1 MKFYRYTED
10 TSGLFYRQYHRLT
23 RTGTYLNFGMNFSFL
38 IISLLILGLCSN
50 LMFRKSYI
58 YMFVKVLMVL
68 MESLWISFIILVQ
81 SI

>member
-10 TSGLFYRQYHRLT
+10 TSGLLYRQYHRLT
-23 RTGTYLNFGMNFSFL
+23 HTRIYLNCGMNFSFL
-38 IISLLILGLCSN
+38 IILLLILGLFSN

-58 YMFVKVLMVL
+58 YVFASAQMVL
-68 MESLWISFIILVQ
+68 KESLWSHFTILVH